1 MSNVNK
7 QKPFCT
13 ETGHVLVWGKA
24 GTGKTAQS
32 FNVLSD
38 INTLRQAIV
47 DNPLL
52 PDAIFKNTTGKII
65 LPTPKH

>member
-1 MSNVNK
+1 MNNVNK

-24 GTGKTAQS
+24 GTGKTTQICS
-32 FNVLSD
+32 VLSD
-38 INTLRQAIV
+38 INALRQAIV
-47 DNPLL
+47 NNPLL
-52 PDAIFKNTTGKII
+52 PDSILNNATGKII

>member
-24 GTGKTAQS
+24 GAEKTAQS

-52 PDAIFKNTTGKII
+52 PDSIFKNTTGKII